1 MRGGRLLRRLAAALM
16 LAGLGLPTAAAA
28 ETVAVV
34 NARVVSLGPAG
45 DLERGVV
52 VVRDGRIAAVGRD
65 VLVPPDAR
73 VIDGA
78 GMILTPGLVAAVTPL
93 GLNDTIGSGWGGLG
107 STAPD
112 LGAGFDV
119 LADVNPN
126 SPQIPEAR
134 IEGVTRAVLSPNAP
148 GRAADGSAR
157 LFGGQASVIHLGQG
171 YELTVRSGA
180 AVVMNAGAQG
190 ASAAGG
196 GRGALLTRLGQAL
209 DLARAYDRNPRAF
222 DRARLDHAPVSEL
235 DLQAL
240 IPVARGERSLL
251 VEVERAS
258 DIVNIL
264 NFAERQEVRLI
275 LSGAAEGWMV
285 ADRIAAAGVPVV
297 LNGEDNQAFTFD
309 SLNATYDNAA
319 VLSRAGVRI
328 AFKPSVARI
337 VFLIRTPRFI
347 AGRAVRHGLSWKEA
361 LEAVTINPAVI
372 FGFAD
377 RFGSIEP
384 GKDADLVLWSGDPL
398 ETSSVARMV
407 MIRGVEQPLTARNRA
422 LRDRYIGRLSA
433 SDDQ

>member
-1 MRGGRLLRRLAAALM
+1 MSGSRILRLLCVGSILV
-16 LAGLGLPTAAAA
+16 GLGAPMAADA

-34 NARVVSLGPAG
+34 NARVVSLGPEG

-52 VVRDGRIAAVGRD
+52 VVRDGRIAEVGRD
-65 VLVPPDAR
+65 IAVPTEAR
-73 VIDGA
+73 VIDGE
-78 GMILTPGLVAAVTPL
+78 GMILTPGLVAAITPL

-119 LADVNPN
+119 LADINPN

-134 IEGVTRAVLSPNAP
+134 IEGVTRAVLAPNAP
-148 GRAADGSAR
+148 GRASDGSAR

-171 YELTVRSGA
+171 YELTVRPGA

-190 ASAAGG
+190 AAAAGG
-196 GRGALLTRLGQAL
+196 GRGALLTRLAQVL
-209 DLARAYDRNPRAF
+209 DLVRAYDRNPRAF
-222 DRARLDHAPVSEL
+222 DRARLEHAPVSEL

-240 IPVARGERSLL
+240 VPVTRGERPLL

-258 DIVNIL
+258 DIVNML
-264 NFAERQEVRLI
+264 NFAEQQDVRLI

-309 SLNATYDNAA
+309 GLNATYDNAA
-319 VLSRAGVRI
+319 ILSRAGVKI

-347 AGRAVRHGLSWKEA
+347 AGRAVRHGLSWNEA
-361 LEAVTINPAVI
+361 MEAVTINPAVI

-422 LRDRYIGRLSA
+422 LRDRYIGRLTA
-433 SDDQ
+433 D

>member
-1 MRGGRLLRRLAAALM
+1 MSGSRIIRLLCVGSILV
-16 LAGLGLPTAAAA
+16 GLGAPMAADA

-34 NARVVSLGPAG
+34 NARVVSLGPEG

-52 VVRDGRIAAVGRD
+52 VVRDGRIAEVGRD
-65 VLVPPDAR
+65 IAVPTEAR
-73 VIDGA
+73 VIDGE
-78 GMILTPGLVAAVTPL
+78 GMILTPGLVAAITPL

-134 IEGVTRAVLSPNAP
+134 IEGVTRAVLAPNAP
-148 GRAADGSAR
+148 GRASDGSAR

-171 YELTVRSGA
+171 YELTVRPGA

-190 ASAAGG
+190 ATAAGG
-196 GRGALLTRLGQAL
+196 GRGALLTRLAQVL
-209 DLARAYDRNPRAF
+209 DLVRAYDRNPRAF
-222 DRARLDHAPVSEL
+222 DRARLEHAPVSEL

-240 IPVARGERSLL
+240 VPVTRGERPLL

-264 NFAERQEVRLI
+264 NFAEQQDVGLI

-285 ADRIAAAGVPVV
+285 ADRIAAARVPVV

-319 VLSRAGVRI
+319 ILSRAGVKI

-347 AGRAVRHGLSWKEA
+347 AGRAVRHGLSWNEA
-361 LEAVTINPAVI
+361 MEAVTINPAVI

-422 LRDRYIGRLSA
+422 LRDRYIGRLTA
-433 SDDQ
+433 D

>member
-1 MRGGRLLRRLAAALM
+1 MSGSRILGLLCVGSILV
-16 LAGLGLPTAAAA
+16 GLGAPMAADA
-28 ETVAVV
+28 ETVVVV
-34 NARVVSLGPAG
+34 NARVVSLGPEG

-52 VVRDGRIAAVGRD
+52 VVRDGRIAEVGRD
-65 VLVPPDAR
+65 IAVPTEAR
-73 VIDGA
+73 VIDGE
-78 GMILTPGLVAAVTPL
+78 GMILTPGLVAAITPL

-119 LADVNPN
+119 LADINPN

-134 IEGVTRAVLSPNAP
+134 IEGVTRAVLAPNAP
-148 GRAADGSAR
+148 GRASDGSAR

-171 YELTVRSGA
+171 YELTVRPGA

-190 ASAAGG
+190 AAAAGG
-196 GRGALLTRLGQAL
+196 GRGALLTRLAQVL
-209 DLARAYDRNPRAF
+209 DLVRAYDRNPRAF
-222 DRARLDHAPVSEL
+222 DRARLEHAPVSEL

-240 IPVARGERSLL
+240 VPVTRGERPLL

-264 NFAERQEVRLI
+264 NFAEQQDVRLI

-309 SLNATYDNAA
+309 GLNATYDNAA
-319 VLSRAGVRI
+319 ILSRAGVKI

-347 AGRAVRHGLSWKEA
+347 AGRAVRHGLNWNEA
-361 LEAVTINPAVI
+361 MEAVTINPAVI

-422 LRDRYIGRLSA
+422 LRDRYIGRLTA
-433 SDDQ
+433 D

>member
-1 MRGGRLLRRLAAALM
+1 MSGSRILGLLCVGSILV
-16 LAGLGLPTAAAA
+16 GLGAPMAADA

-34 NARVVSLGPAG
+34 NARVVSLGPEG

-52 VVRDGRIAAVGRD
+52 VVRDGRIAEVGRD
-65 VLVPPDAR
+65 IAVPTEAR
-73 VIDGA
+73 VIDGE
-78 GMILTPGLVAAVTPL
+78 GMILTPGLVAAITPL

-134 IEGVTRAVLSPNAP
+134 IEGVTRAVLAPNAP
-148 GRAADGSAR
+148 GRASAGSAR

-171 YELTVRSGA
+171 YELTVRPGA

-190 ASAAGG
+190 AAAAGG
-196 GRGALLTRLGQAL
+196 GRGALLTRLAQVL
-209 DLARAYDRNPRAF
+209 DLVRAYDRNPRAF
-222 DRARLDHAPVSEL
+222 DRARLEHAPVSEL

-240 IPVARGERSLL
+240 VAVTRGERPLL

-264 NFAERQEVRLI
+264 NFAEQQDVRLI

-285 ADRIAAAGVPVV
+285 ADRIAAARVPVV

-319 VLSRAGVRI
+319 ILSRAGVKI

-347 AGRAVRHGLSWKEA
+347 AGRAVRHGLSWNEA
-361 LEAVTINPAVI
+361 MEAVTINPAVI

-384 GKDADLVLWSGDPL
+384 GKDADLVLWSGDPM

-422 LRDRYIGRLSA
+422 LRDRYIGRLTA
-433 SDDQ
+433 D

>member
-1 MRGGRLLRRLAAALM
+1 MSGSRILGLLCVGSILV
-16 LAGLGLPTAAAA
+16 GLGAPMAADA

-34 NARVVSLGPAG
+34 NARVVSLGPEG

-52 VVRDGRIAAVGRD
+52 VVRDGRIAEVGRD
-65 VLVPPDAR
+65 IAVPTEAR
-73 VIDGA
+73 VIDGE
-78 GMILTPGLVAAVTPL
+78 GMILTPGLVAAITPL

-107 STAPD
+107 SSAPD

-134 IEGVTRAVLSPNAP
+134 IEGVTRAVLAPNAP
-148 GRAADGSAR
+148 GRASDGSAR

-171 YELTVRSGA
+171 YELTVRPGA

-190 ASAAGG
+190 AAAAGG
-196 GRGALLTRLGQAL
+196 GRGALLTRLAQVL
-209 DLARAYDRNPRAF
+209 DLVRAYDRNPRAF
-222 DRARLDHAPVSEL
+222 DRARLEHAPVSEL

-240 IPVARGERSLL
+240 VPVTRGERPLL

-258 DIVNIL
+258 DIVNML
-264 NFAERQEVRLI
+264 NFAEQQDVRLI

-285 ADRIAAAGVPVV
+285 ADRIAAASVPVV

-319 VLSRAGVRI
+319 ILSRAGVKI

-347 AGRAVRHGLSWKEA
+347 AGRAVRHGLSWNEA
-361 LEAVTINPAVI
+361 MEAVTINPAVI

-422 LRDRYIGRLSA
+422 LRDRYIGRLTA
-433 SDDQ
+433 D

>member
-1 MRGGRLLRRLAAALM
+1 MSGARILRLLCVGSILV
-16 LAGLGLPTAAAA
+16 GLGAPMAADA

-34 NARVVSLGPAG
+34 NARVVSLGPEG

-52 VVRDGRIAAVGRD
+52 VVRDGRIAEVGRD
-65 VLVPPDAR
+65 IAVPTEAR
-73 VIDGA
+73 VIDGE
-78 GMILTPGLVAAVTPL
+78 GMILTPGLVAAITPL

-134 IEGVTRAVLSPNAP
+134 IEGVTRAVLAPNAP
-148 GRAADGSAR
+148 GRASDGSAR

-171 YELTVRSGA
+171 YELTVQPGA

-190 ASAAGG
+190 AAAAGG
-196 GRGALLTRLGQAL
+196 GRGALLTRLAQVL
-209 DLARAYDRNPRAF
+209 DLVRAYDRNPRAF
-222 DRARLDHAPVSEL
+222 DRARLEHAPVSEL
-235 DLQAL
+235 DMQAL
-240 IPVARGERSLL
+240 APVTRGERSLL

-264 NFAERQEVRLI
+264 NFAEQHDVRLI

-309 SLNATYDNAA
+309 GLNATYDNAA
-319 VLSRAGVRI
+319 ILSRAGVKI

-347 AGRAVRHGLSWKEA
+347 AGRAVRHGLSWNEA
-361 LEAVTINPAVI
+361 MEAVTINPAVI

-422 LRDRYIGRLSA
+422 LRDRYIGRLTA
-433 SDDQ
+433 D

>member
-1 MRGGRLLRRLAAALM
+1 MSNSRILRLLCVGSILV
-16 LAGLGLPTAAAA
+16 GLGAPMAADA

-34 NARVVSLGPAG
+34 NARVVSLGPEG

-52 VVRDGRIAAVGRD
+52 VVRDGRIAEVGRD
-65 VLVPPDAR
+65 IAVPTEAR
-73 VIDGA
+73 VIDGE
-78 GMILTPGLVAAVTPL
+78 GMILTPGLVAAITPL

-134 IEGVTRAVLSPNAP
+134 IEGVTRAVLAPNAP
-148 GRAADGSAR
+148 GRASDGSAR

-171 YELTVRSGA
+171 YELTVQPGA

-190 ASAAGG
+190 AAAAGG
-196 GRGALLTRLGQAL
+196 GRGALLTRLAQVL
-209 DLARAYDRNPRAF
+209 DLVRAYDRNPRAF
-222 DRARLDHAPVSEL
+222 DRARLEHAPVSEL
-235 DLQAL
+235 DMQAL
-240 IPVARGERSLL
+240 APVTRGERSLL

-264 NFAERQEVRLI
+264 NFAEQHDVRLI

-309 SLNATYDNAA
+309 GLNATYDNAA
-319 VLSRAGVRI
+319 ILSRAGVKI

-347 AGRAVRHGLSWKEA
+347 AGRAVRHGLSWNEA
-361 LEAVTINPAVI
+361 MEAVTINPAVI

-422 LRDRYIGRLSA
+422 LRDRYIGRLTA
-433 SDDQ
+433 D

>member
-1 MRGGRLLRRLAAALM
+1 MSGSRILRLLCVGSILV
-16 LAGLGLPTAAAA
+16 GLGAPMAADA

-34 NARVVSLGPAG
+34 NARVVSLGPEG

-52 VVRDGRIAAVGRD
+52 VVRDGRIAEVGRD
-65 VLVPPDAR
+65 IAVPTEAR
-73 VIDGA
+73 VIDGE
-78 GMILTPGLVAAVTPL
+78 GMILTPGLVAAITPL

-134 IEGVTRAVLSPNAP
+134 IEGVTRAVLAPNAP
-148 GRAADGSAR
+148 GRTSDGSAR

-171 YELTVRSGA
+171 YELTVRPGA

-190 ASAAGG
+190 AAAAGG
-196 GRGALLTRLGQAL
+196 GRGALLTRLAQVL
-209 DLARAYDRNPRAF
+209 DLVRAYDRNPRAF
-222 DRARLDHAPVSEL
+222 DRARLEHAPVSEL

-240 IPVARGERSLL
+240 VPVTRGERPLL

-258 DIVNIL
+258 DIVNML
-264 NFAERQEVRLI
+264 NFAEQQDVRLI

-319 VLSRAGVRI
+319 ILSRAGVKI

-347 AGRAVRHGLSWKEA
+347 AGRAVRHGLSWNEA
-361 LEAVTINPAVI
+361 MEAVTINPAVI

-398 ETSSVARMV
+398 ETSSVTRMV

-422 LRDRYIGRLSA
+422 LRDRYIGRLTA
-433 SDDQ
+433 D

>member
-1 MRGGRLLRRLAAALM
+1 MSGSRILRLLCVGSILV
-16 LAGLGLPTAAAA
+16 GLGAPMAADA

-34 NARVVSLGPAG
+34 NARVVSLGPEG

-52 VVRDGRIAAVGRD
+52 VVRDGRIAEVGRD
-65 VLVPPDAR
+65 IAVPMEAR
-73 VIDGA
+73 VIDGE
-78 GMILTPGLVAAVTPL
+78 GMILTPGLVAAITPL

-134 IEGVTRAVLSPNAP
+134 IEGVTRAVLAPNAP
-148 GRAADGSAR
+148 GRASDGSAR

-171 YELTVRSGA
+171 YELTVRPVA

-190 ASAAGG
+190 AAAAGG
-196 GRGALLTRLGQAL
+196 GRGALLTRLAQVL
-209 DLARAYDRNPRAF
+209 DLVRAYDRNPRAF
-222 DRARLDHAPVSEL
+222 DRARLEHAPVSEL

-240 IPVARGERSLL
+240 VPVTRGERPLM

-258 DIVNIL
+258 DIVNML
-264 NFAERQEVRLI
+264 NFAEQQDVRLI

-319 VLSRAGVRI
+319 ILSRAGVKI

-347 AGRAVRHGLSWKEA
+347 AGRAVRHGLSWNEA
-361 LEAVTINPAVI
+361 MEAVTINPAVI

-422 LRDRYIGRLSA
+422 LRDRYIGRLTA
-433 SDDQ
+433 D

>member
-1 MRGGRLLRRLAAALM
+1 MSGSRILRLLCVGSILV
-16 LAGLGLPTAAAA
+16 GLGAPMAADA

-34 NARVVSLGPAG
+34 NARVVSLGPEG
-45 DLERGVV
+45 DLERGMV
-52 VVRDGRIAAVGRD
+52 VVRDGRIAEVGRD
-65 VLVPPDAR
+65 IAVPTEAR
-73 VIDGA
+73 VIDGE
-78 GMILTPGLVAAVTPL
+78 GMILTPGLVAAITPL

-134 IEGVTRAVLSPNAP
+134 IEGVTRAVLAPNAP
-148 GRAADGSAR
+148 GRASDGSAR

-171 YELTVRSGA
+171 YELTVRPGA

-190 ASAAGG
+190 AAAAGG
-196 GRGALLTRLGQAL
+196 GRGALLTRLAQVL
-209 DLARAYDRNPRAF
+209 DLVRAYDRNPRAF
-222 DRARLDHAPVSEL
+222 DRARLEHAPVSEL

-240 IPVARGERSLL
+240 VPVTRGERPLL

-264 NFAERQEVRLI
+264 NFAEQQDVRLI

-309 SLNATYDNAA
+309 GLNATYDNAA
-319 VLSRAGVRI
+319 ILSRAGVKM

-347 AGRAVRHGLSWKEA
+347 AGRAVRHGLSWNEA
-361 LEAVTINPAVI
+361 MEAVTINPAVI

-422 LRDRYIGRLSA
+422 LRDRYIGRLTA
-433 SDDQ
+433 D

>member
-1 MRGGRLLRRLAAALM
+1 MSGSRILGLLCVGSILV
-16 LAGLGLPTAAAA
+16 GLGAPMAADA

-34 NARVVSLGPAG
+34 NARVVSLGPEG

-52 VVRDGRIAAVGRD
+52 VVRDGRIAEVGRD
-65 VLVPPDAR
+65 IAVPTEAR
-73 VIDGA
+73 VIDGE
-78 GMILTPGLVAAVTPL
+78 GMILTPGLVAAITPL

-134 IEGVTRAVLSPNAP
+134 IEGVTRAVLAPNAP
-148 GRAADGSAR
+148 GRASDGSAR
-157 LFGGQASVIHLGQG
+157 LFGGQASVIHLSQG
-171 YELTVRSGA
+171 YELTVRPGA

-190 ASAAGG
+190 AAAAGG
-196 GRGALLTRLGQAL
+196 GRGALLTRLAQVL
-209 DLARAYDRNPRAF
+209 DLVRAYDRNPRAF
-222 DRARLDHAPVSEL
+222 DRARLEHAPVSEL

-240 IPVARGERSLL
+240 VPVTRGERPLL

-258 DIVNIL
+258 DIVNML
-264 NFAERQEVRLI
+264 NFAEQQDVRLI

-309 SLNATYDNAA
+309 GLNATYDNAA
-319 VLSRAGVRI
+319 ILSRAGVKI

-347 AGRAVRHGLSWKEA
+347 AGRAVRHGLSWNEA
-361 LEAVTINPAVI
+361 MEAVTINPAVI

-422 LRDRYIGRLSA
+422 LRDRYIGRLTA
-433 SDDQ
+433 D

>member
-1 MRGGRLLRRLAAALM
+1 MSGSRILGLLCVGSILV
-16 LAGLGLPTAAAA
+16 GLGAPMAADA

-34 NARVVSLGPAG
+34 NARVVSLGPEG

-52 VVRDGRIAAVGRD
+52 VVRDGRIAEVGRD
-65 VLVPPDAR
+65 IAVPTEAR
-73 VIDGA
+73 VIDGE
-78 GMILTPGLVAAVTPL
+78 GMILTPGLVAAITPL

-134 IEGVTRAVLSPNAP
+134 IEGVTRAVLAPNAP
-148 GRAADGSAR
+148 CRASDGSAR

-171 YELTVRSGA
+171 YELTVRPGA

-190 ASAAGG
+190 AAAAGG
-196 GRGALLTRLGQAL
+196 GRGALLTRLAQVL
-209 DLARAYDRNPRAF
+209 DLVRAYDRNPRAF
-222 DRARLDHAPVSEL
+222 DRARLEHAPVSEL

-240 IPVARGERSLL
+240 VPVTRGERPLL

-258 DIVNIL
+258 DIVNML
-264 NFAERQEVRLI
+264 NFAEQQDVRLI

-285 ADRIAAAGVPVV
+285 ADRIAAASVPVV

-319 VLSRAGVRI
+319 ILSRAGVKI

-347 AGRAVRHGLSWKEA
+347 AGRAVRHGLSWNEA
-361 LEAVTINPAVI
+361 MEAVTINPAVI

-422 LRDRYIGRLSA
+422 LRDRYIGRLTA
-433 SDDQ
+433 D

>member
-1 MRGGRLLRRLAAALM
+1 MRRSRVLRLLCAASILV
-16 LAGLGLPTAAAA
+16 GLTLPGAAVA
-28 ETVAVV
+28 ETLAVV
-34 NARVVSLGPAG
+34 NARVVTLGAAG

-65 VLVPPDAR
+65 VAVPPDAR
-73 VIDGA
+73 VIDGE
-78 GMILTPGLVAAVTPL
+78 GMVLTPGLVAAVTPL

-134 IEGVTRAVLSPNAP
+134 IEGVTRAVVTPNAP
-148 GRAADGSAR
+148 GRATDGSAR

-171 YELTVRSGA
+171 YDLTVRQGA

-190 ASAAGG
+190 AAAAGG
-196 GRGALLTRLGQAL
+196 GRGALLIRLGQVF
-209 DLARAYDRNPRAF
+209 DLVRDYDRNPRAF
-222 DRARLDHAPVSEL
+222 DRARLEAAPVSEL
-235 DLQAL
+235 DLKAL
-240 IPVARGERSLL
+240 VPIVRGERPLL
-251 VEVERAS
+251 VEVDRAS

-264 NFAERQEVRLI
+264 SFADQQGVKLI

-285 ADRIAAAGVPVV
+285 ADRIAASKTPVV

-309 SLNATYDNAA
+309 SLNASYDNAA
-319 VLSRAGVRI
+319 ILTRAGVMV

-347 AGRAVRHGLSWKEA
+347 AGRAVRHGLSWREA
-361 LEAVTINPAVI
+361 LETVTLNPAII

-377 RFGSIEP
+377 RSGSIAP

-407 MIRGVEQPLTARNRA
+407 MIQGVEQPLTARNRA
-422 LRDRYIGRLSA
+422 LRDRYIGRLSV
-433 SDDQ
+433 D

>member
-1 MRGGRLLRRLAAALM
+1 MSNSRILRLLCVGSILV
-16 LAGLGLPTAAAA
+16 GLGAPMAADA

-34 NARVVSLGPAG
+34 NARVVSLGPEG

-52 VVRDGRIAAVGRD
+52 VVRDGRIAEVGRD
-65 VLVPPDAR
+65 IAVPTEAR
-73 VIDGA
+73 VIDGE
-78 GMILTPGLVAAVTPL
+78 GMILTPGLVAAITPL

-134 IEGVTRAVLSPNAP
+134 IEGVTRAVLAPNAP
-148 GRAADGSAR
+148 GRASDGSAR

-171 YELTVRSGA
+171 YELTVRPGA

-190 ASAAGG
+190 AAAAGG
-196 GRGALLTRLGQAL
+196 GRGALLTRLAQVL
-209 DLARAYDRNPRAF
+209 DLVRAYDRNPRAF
-222 DRARLDHAPVSEL
+222 DRARLEHAPVSEL
-235 DLQAL
+235 DMQAL
-240 IPVARGERSLL
+240 APVTRGERSLL

-264 NFAERQEVRLI
+264 NFAEQHDVRLI

-309 SLNATYDNAA
+309 GLNATYDNAA
-319 VLSRAGVRI
+319 ILSRAGVKI

-347 AGRAVRHGLSWKEA
+347 AGRAVRHGLSWNEA
-361 LEAVTINPAVI
+361 MEAVTINPAVI

-422 LRDRYIGRLSA
+422 LRDRYIGRLTA
-433 SDDQ
+433 D

>member
-1 MRGGRLLRRLAAALM
+1 MSGSRILRLLCVGSILV
-16 LAGLGLPTAAAA
+16 GLGAPMAADA

-34 NARVVSLGPAG
+34 NARVVSLGPEG

-52 VVRDGRIAAVGRD
+52 VVRDGRIAEVGRD
-65 VLVPPDAR
+65 IAVPTEAR
-73 VIDGA
+73 VIDGE
-78 GMILTPGLVAAVTPL
+78 GMILTPGLVAAITPL

-134 IEGVTRAVLSPNAP
+134 IEGVTRAVLAPNAP
-148 GRAADGSAR
+148 GRASAGSAR

-171 YELTVRSGA
+171 YELTVRPGA

-190 ASAAGG
+190 AAAAGG
-196 GRGALLTRLGQAL
+196 GRGALLTRLAQVL
-209 DLARAYDRNPRAF
+209 DLVRAYDRNPRAF
-222 DRARLDHAPVSEL
+222 DRARLEHAPVSEL

-240 IPVARGERSLL
+240 VAVTRGERPLL

-264 NFAERQEVRLI
+264 NFAEQQDVRLI

-285 ADRIAAAGVPVV
+285 ADRIAAARVPVV

-319 VLSRAGVRI
+319 ILSRAGVKI

-347 AGRAVRHGLSWKEA
+347 AGRAVRHGLSWNEA
-361 LEAVTINPAVI
+361 MEAVTINPAVI

-384 GKDADLVLWSGDPL
+384 GKDADLVLWSGDPM

-422 LRDRYIGRLSA
+422 LRDRYIGRLTA
-433 SDDQ
+433 D